1 MDSGKIGEIQK
12 AIREENLDGWLFCNF
27 RHRDK
32 LSDEILSIEPSLSNS
47 RLWVYAVPAE
57 ECESGVLKIV
67 SRVEEDILDGLP
79 GKNVPYTG
87 RAELLSRLKALGGKR
102 WGVHRSPSLTAIS
115 WLDAGTAD
123 LLEEAGLIL
132 VSAAGLV
139 QRFKGLLDGEG
150 IASHERAAAHLY
162 ETVSLAWEKVREAY
176 AGKETAASAPDEEG
190 IQTFFMAEFERRK
203 LLTDHPPIIAAGANS
218 GNPHYE
224 VRDSA
229 KFKDGDVIQFD
240 IWAKE
245 SGGINADI
253 SWVGFYGSRVPPEI
267 EKRFSDLVSA
277 REAGLAFIGDEL
289 AAGRRPS
296 GAAVD
301 GVVRERLI
309 SRGYE
314 NAIRHRTGHGI
325 DTEVHGSGVNIDS
338 VEFPDDRLLLDGSC
352 FSLEPGI
359 YFSEYGLR
367 TEIDV
372 YIQNGKPVVSGGKR
386 QFKLLTCAN
395 E

>member
-1 MDSGKIGEIQK
+1 MDLRKLGEIQK
-12 AIREENLDGWLFCNF
+12 AIREEKLDGWLFCNF

-32 LSDEILSIEPSLSNS
+32 LSDEILSIQPGVSNS
-47 RLWVYAVPAE
+47 RLWVYAVPAGE
-57 ECESGVLKIV
+57 PGSGMLKIV
-67 SRVEEDILDGLP
+67 SRVEEEILDGLP
-79 GKNVPYTG
+79 GKKVPYTG
-87 RAELLSRLKALGGKR
+87 RAELLSGLKALGGKR
-102 WGVHRSPSLTAIS
+102 WGVHRSATLTAIS

-132 VSAAGLV
+132 VSASGLV
-139 QRFKGLLDGEG
+139 QRFKGLLDSEG

-162 ETVSLAWEKVREAY
+162 ETVSLAWEKVRQAY
-176 AGKETAASAPDEEG
+176 ARKETAASAVKEAD
-190 IQTFFMAEFERRK
+190 IQAFFMSEFEKRK
-203 LLTDHPPIIAAGANS
+203 LITDHPPIIAAGANS

-224 VRDSA
+224 VRNSA
-229 KFKDGDVIQFD
+229 EFKNGDVIQFD

-245 SGGINADI
+245 PGGINADI
-253 SWVGFYGSRVPPEI
+253 SWIGFYGSEVPSGI
-267 EKRFSDLVSA
+267 EKRFNDLVSA
-277 REAGLAFIGDEL
+277 REAGFAFISDEL
-289 AAGRRPS
+289 AAKRRPS

-309 SRGYE
+309 SLGYE

-325 DTEVHGSGVNIDS
+325 DTEVHGSGVNIDA